1 MSKRKKSQKQN
12 SKARQ
17 SAPVHTNAASGQMS
31 ADELQHMIAN
41 AIMEAEDM
49 KAKREADRKAEE
61 LAEWHKVTG
70 YDKSKTG
77 IAKVWNGFS
86 STVKAMFVPKKYIKG
101 DRASTAIIQGLLQLC
116 FQALYWLCSFF
127 AFILL
132 FYIPLSF
139 ALPNIATLNE
149 VQIVFFLLMTICMFV
164 SSRLFRIA
172 SIEAEKMEDRNNLYG
187 LFASIASIISI
198 VIAVIAIVKGK

>member
-12 SKARQ
+12 NETNQ
-17 SAPVHTNAASGQMS
+17 PAPVHTNVVSGQMS
-31 ADELQHMIAN
+31 VDELQHMIAN

-61 LAEWHKVTG
+61 LAEWHKAIG

-86 STVKAMFVPKKYIKG
+86 STVMAMFVPKKYING
-101 DRASTAIIQGLLQLC
+101 DRTSTALIQLLLNSC
-116 FQALYWLCSFF
+116 FQVLRFICS
-127 AFILL
+127 ILML
-132 FYIPLSF
+132 LLIVTIPLSF
-139 ALPNIATLNE
+139 TSSLIPRLNWS
-149 VQIVFFLLMTICMFV
+149 QIVFCILMSILMLMI
-164 SSRLFRIA
+164 SRLFRIA

>member
-12 SKARQ
+12 NETNQPMPA
-17 SAPVHTNAASGQMS
+17 HINAASGQMS
-31 ADELQHMIAN
+31 TDELQHMIVN

-49 KAKREADRKAEE
+49 KAKREADKKAEE
-61 LAEWHKVTG
+61 LAEWHKVIG

-86 STVKAMFVPKKYIKG
+86 STVKAMFVSKKYIKG
-101 DRASTAIIQGLLQLC
+101 DRASTALIQLLLKYC
-116 FQALYWLCSFF
+116 FQVLRGICS
-127 AFILL
+127 ILML
-132 FYIPLSF
+132 LLIATIALSF
-139 ALPNIATLNE
+139 TSSSIPRLNWS
-149 VQIVFFLLMTICMFV
+149 QIVFCVLMSILMLMI
-164 SSRLFRIA
+164 SRLFRIA

>member
-12 SKARQ
+12 SEARQ

-61 LAEWHKVTG
+61 LAEWHKAIG

-86 STVKAMFVPKKYIKG
+86 STVKAMFVAKKYIKG
-101 DRASTAIIQGLLQLC
+101 DRASTALIQFLLKSC
-116 FQALYWLCSFF
+116 FQVLRWTCSFIMF
-127 AFILL
+127 LFIVA
-132 FYIPLSF
+132 IPLSF
-139 ALPNIATLNE
+139 TSSLIPRLNWS
-149 VQIVFFLLMTICMFV
+149 QIVFCVLM
-164 SSRLFRIA
+164 
-172 SIEAEKMEDRNNLYG
+172 SILML
-187 LFASIASIISI
+187 
-198 VIAVIAIVKGK
+198 

>member
-12 SKARQ
+12 SEARQ
-17 SAPVHTNAASGQMS
+17 SAPAHTNTASVQMS

-49 KAKREADRKAEE
+49 KAKREADKKAEE
-61 LAEWHKVTG
+61 LAEWRKVIG

-86 STVKAMFVPKKYIKG
+86 STVKALFVSKKYIKG

-116 FQALYWLCSFF
+116 FQALYWICSFF
-127 AFILL
+127 AFMLL
-132 FYIPLSF
+132 VCIPLSF
-139 ALPNIATLNE
+139 ALPNIEKMNE
-149 VQIVFFLLMTICMFV
+149 VQIVFYIIMAFFMFV

-198 VIAVIAIVKGK
+198 VIAIIAIVKGK

>member
-12 SKARQ
+12 SEASQ
-17 SAPVHTNAASGQMS
+17 PAPAHINAASGQTS

-49 KAKREADRKAEE
+49 KAKREADKKEAE

-86 STVKAMFVPKKYIKG
+86 STVKALFVSKKYIKG

-116 FQALYWLCSFF
+116 FQALYWICSFF
-127 AFILL
+127 AFMLL
-132 FYIPLSF
+132 VCIPLSF
-139 ALPNIATLNE
+139 ALPNIEKMNE
-149 VQIVFFLLMTICMFV
+149 VQIVFYIIMAFFMFV

-198 VIAVIAIVKGK
+198 VIAIIAIVKGK

>member
-1 MSKRKKSQKQN
+1 MSKRKNYQKKN
-12 SKARQ
+12 SEKKQ
-17 SAPVHTNAASGQMS
+17 STPTHINVVSGQMS

-49 KAKREADRKAEE
+49 KAKREADKKEAE
-61 LAEWHKVTG
+61 LAEWHKVIG

-86 STVKAMFVPKKYIKG
+86 STIKAMFVPKKYIKG
-101 DRASTAIIQGLLQLC
+101 DRTSTALIQLLLKSC
-116 FQALYWLCSFF
+116 FQVLRCICS
-127 AFILL
+127 ILML
-132 FYIPLSF
+132 LLIVTIPLSF
-139 ALPNIATLNE
+139 TSSLIPRLNWS
-149 VQIVFFLLMTICMFV
+149 QIVFCVLMSILMLMI
-164 SSRLFRIA
+164 SRLFRIA

>member
-12 SKARQ
+12 SEARQ
-17 SAPVHTNAASGQMS
+17 SAPAHINVVSGQMS

-49 KAKREADRKAEE
+49 KAKREADKKEAE

-86 STVKAMFVPKKYIKG
+86 STVKAMFVAKKYIKG

-116 FQALYWLCSFF
+116 FQALYWICSFF

-132 FYIPLSF
+132 VYIPLSF
-139 ALPNIATLNE
+139 ALPNIGYLNWF
-149 VQIVFFLLMTICMFV
+149 QILSYVVPSIAIFV
-164 SSRLFRIA
+164 ASRLFRIA

>member
-12 SKARQ
+12 SEARQ
-17 SAPVHTNAASGQMS
+17 SAPAHINAASGQMS

-49 KAKREADRKAEE
+49 KAKREADKKAEE
-61 LAEWHKVTG
+61 LAEWRKVIG

-86 STVKAMFVPKKYIKG
+86 STVKALFVSKKYIKG

-116 FQALYWLCSFF
+116 FQALYWICSFF
-127 AFILL
+127 AFMLL
-132 FYIPLSF
+132 VCIPLSF
-139 ALPNIATLNE
+139 ALPNIEKMNE
-149 VQIVFFLLMTICMFV
+149 VQIVFYIIMAFFMFV

-198 VIAVIAIVKGK
+198 VIAIIAIVKGK

>member
-12 SKARQ
+12 SEARQ

-41 AIMEAEDM
+41 AIMEAEDI
-49 KAKREADRKAEE
+49 KAKREADKKEAE
-61 LAEWHKVTG
+61 LAEWHKVIG

-101 DRASTAIIQGLLQLC
+101 DRTSTALIQLLLKSC
-116 FQALYWLCSFF
+116 FQVLRCICS
-127 AFILL
+127 ILML
-132 FYIPLSF
+132 LLIATIPLSF
-139 ALPNIATLNE
+139 TSSLIPRLNWS
-149 VQIVFFLLMTICMFV
+149 QIVFCVLMSILMLMI
-164 SSRLFRIA
+164 SRLFRIA
-172 SIEAEKMEDRNNLYG
+172 SIEAGKMEDRNNLYG

>member
-12 SKARQ
+12 SEARQ
-17 SAPVHTNAASGQMS
+17 SAPAHTNAASGQMS

-49 KAKREADRKAEE
+49 KAKREADKKEAE

-86 STVKAMFVPKKYIKG
+86 STVKAMFVAKKYIKG

-116 FQALYWLCSFF
+116 FQALYWICSFF

-132 FYIPLSF
+132 VYIPLSF
-139 ALPNIATLNE
+139 ALPNIEKLNE

>member
-12 SKARQ
+12 NETNQ
-17 SAPVHTNAASGQMS
+17 PAPVHTNAASGQMS

-61 LAEWHKVTG
+61 LAEWHKVIG

-86 STVKAMFVPKKYIKG
+86 STVKVMFVAKKYIKG
-101 DRASTAIIQGLLQLC
+101 DRASTALIQLLLKSC
-116 FQALYWLCSFF
+116 FQVLRWICSFIMF
-127 AFILL
+127 LFIVA
-132 FYIPLSF
+132 IPLSF
-139 ALPNIATLNE
+139 ALPNIEKLNE
-149 VQIVFFLLMTICMFV
+149 VQIVFFILMTICMFV

-172 SIEAEKMEDRNNLYG
+172 SIEAEKMEDRNNLYD

>member
-12 SKARQ
+12 SEARQ
-17 SAPVHTNAASGQMS
+17 SAPAHINVVSGQMS

-49 KAKREADRKAEE
+49 KATHEADRKAEE
-61 LAEWHKVTG
+61 LAEWHKVIG

-86 STVKAMFVPKKYIKG
+86 STVKAMFVAKKYIKG

-116 FQALYWLCSFF
+116 FQILYGICSFL
-127 AFILL
+127 AFMLVA
-132 FYIPLSF
+132 FIPLSF
-139 ALPNIATLNE
+139 VLPNIDNLNG
-149 VQIVFFLLMTICMFV
+149 VQIVFYIIMAFFMFV
-164 SSRLFRIA
+164 SSRLFRLA

>member
-12 SKARQ
+12 SEARQ
-17 SAPVHTNAASGQMS
+17 SAPAHINAVSGQMS

-49 KAKREADRKAEE
+49 KAKREADKKEAE
-61 LAEWHKVTG
+61 LAEWHKVIG

-86 STVKAMFVPKKYIKG
+86 STVKAMFVSKKYIKG

-116 FQALYWLCSFF
+116 FQALYWICSFF
-127 AFILL
+127 AFMLL
-132 FYIPLSF
+132 VCIPLSL
-139 ALPNIATLNE
+139 ALPNIEKMNE

>member
-12 SKARQ
+12 SEARQ
-17 SAPVHTNAASGQMS
+17 SAPVQTNAASGQMS

-86 STVKAMFVPKKYIKG
+86 STVKAMFVAKKNIKG
-101 DRASTAIIQGLLQLC
+101 DRASTALIQLLLKSC
-116 FQALYWLCSFF
+116 FQVLRWIC
-127 AFILL
+127 FILML
-132 FYIPLSF
+132 LLIATIPLSF
-139 ALPNIATLNE
+139 ACPLFPKLNIFEIIFCVLGSM
-149 VQIVFFLLMTICMFV
+149 LLFIFY
-164 SSRLFRIA
+164 RIFRIA
-172 SIEAEKMEDRNNLYG
+172 SIETEKMEDRNNLYG
-187 LFASIASIISI
+187 LFASITSIITI

>member
-1 MSKRKKSQKQN
+1 
-12 SKARQ
+12 
-17 SAPVHTNAASGQMS
+17 MS

-49 KAKREADRKAEE
+49 KAKREADKKAEE
-61 LAEWHKVTG
+61 LAEWRKVIG

-86 STVKAMFVPKKYIKG
+86 STVKALFVSKKYIKG

-116 FQALYWLCSFF
+116 FQALYWICSFF
-127 AFILL
+127 AFMLL
-132 FYIPLSF
+132 VCIPLSF
-139 ALPNIATLNE
+139 ALPNIEKMNE
-149 VQIVFFLLMTICMFV
+149 VQIVFYIIMAFFMFV

>member
-12 SKARQ
+12 SEARQ
-17 SAPVHTNAASGQMS
+17 SAPAHINAVSGQMS

-49 KAKREADRKAEE
+49 KAKREADKKAEE
-61 LAEWHKVTG
+61 LAEWRKVIG

-86 STVKAMFVPKKYIKG
+86 STVKALFVSKKYIKG

-116 FQALYWLCSFF
+116 FQALYWICSFF
-127 AFILL
+127 AFMLL
-132 FYIPLSF
+132 VCIPLSF
-139 ALPNIATLNE
+139 ALPNIEKMNE
-149 VQIVFFLLMTICMFV
+149 VQIVFYIIMAFFMFV

-198 VIAVIAIVKGK
+198 GIAVIAIVKGK

>member
-12 SKARQ
+12 NETNQ
-17 SAPVHTNAASGQMS
+17 PAPAHTNTASVQMS

-41 AIMEAEDM
+41 AIMEAEDI
-49 KAKREADRKAEE
+49 KAKREADKKEAE

-77 IAKVWNGFS
+77 IAKVWNEFS
-86 STVKAMFVPKKYIKG
+86 STIKTMFVPKKYIKG
-101 DRASTAIIQGLLQLC
+101 DRASTALIQLLLKSC
-116 FQALYWLCSFF
+116 FQVLRWICSFIIF
-127 AFILL
+127 LFIVA
-132 FYIPLSF
+132 IPLSF
-139 ALPNIATLNE
+139 TSSLIPRLNWF
-149 VQIVFFLLMTICMFV
+149 QIVFCVLMSIPMLMI
-164 SSRLFRIA
+164 SRLFRIA

-187 LFASIASIISI
+187 LFASIVSIISI

>member
-1 MSKRKKSQKQN
+1 MNKRKKSQKQN
-12 SKARQ
+12 SEARQ
-17 SAPVHTNAASGQMS
+17 SAPAHINAASGQMS

-49 KAKREADRKAEE
+49 KAKREADKKEAE
-61 LAEWHKVTG
+61 LAEWHKVIG

-86 STVKAMFVPKKYIKG
+86 STVKAMFVSKKYIKG

-116 FQALYWLCSFF
+116 FQALYWICSFF
-127 AFILL
+127 AFMLL
-132 FYIPLSF
+132 VCIPLSL
-139 ALPNIATLNE
+139 ALPNIEKMNE

>member
-12 SKARQ
+12 SEARQ
-17 SAPVHTNAASGQMS
+17 SAPAHINAASGQMS

-49 KAKREADRKAEE
+49 KAKREADKKDAE
-61 LAEWHKVTG
+61 LAEWRKVTG

-77 IAKVWNGFS
+77 IAKVWNEFS
-86 STVKAMFVPKKYIKG
+86 SAIKTMFVSKKYIKG

-116 FQALYWLCSFF
+116 FQALYWICSFF

-132 FYIPLSF
+132 VYIPLSF
-139 ALPNIATLNE
+139 ALPNIEKLNE
-149 VQIVFFLLMTICMFV
+149 VQIVFFLPMTICMFV

>member
-1 MSKRKKSQKQN
+1 MSKRKKAQKQN
-12 SKARQ
+12 SETSQ
-17 SAPVHTNAASGQMS
+17 PAPAHTNAASGQMS

-61 LAEWHKVTG
+61 LAEWHKVIG

-86 STVKAMFVPKKYIKG
+86 STVKVMFVAKKYIKG
-101 DRASTAIIQGLLQLC
+101 DRASTALIQLLLKSC
-116 FQALYWLCSFF
+116 FQVLRWICSFIMF
-127 AFILL
+127 LFIVA
-132 FYIPLSF
+132 IPLSF
-139 ALPNIATLNE
+139 ALPNIEKLNE
-149 VQIVFFLLMTICMFV
+149 VQIVFFILMTICMFV

-172 SIEAEKMEDRNNLYG
+172 SIEAEKMEDRNNLYD

>member
-12 SKARQ
+12 SEARQ
-17 SAPVHTNAASGQMS
+17 SALAHTNTASVQMS

-41 AIMEAEDM
+41 AIMEAEDI
-49 KAKREADRKAEE
+49 KAKREADKKEAE

-77 IAKVWNGFS
+77 IAKVWNEFS
-86 STVKAMFVPKKYIKG
+86 SVIKTMFVSKKYIKG
-101 DRASTAIIQGLLQLC
+101 DRASTALIQLLLKSC
-116 FQALYWLCSFF
+116 FQVLRGICS
-127 AFILL
+127 ILML
-132 FYIPLSF
+132 LLIATIALSF
-139 ALPNIATLNE
+139 TSSSIPRLNWS
-149 VQIVFFLLMTICMFV
+149 QIVFFLLMTICMFV

-172 SIEAEKMEDRNNLYG
+172 SIEAEKMKDRNNLYG

>member
-12 SKARQ
+12 SETRQ
-17 SAPVHTNAASGQMS
+17 SAPAHTNTASVQMS

-49 KAKREADRKAEE
+49 KAKREADKKAEE
-61 LAEWHKVTG
+61 LAEWHKAIG

-77 IAKVWNGFS
+77 VAKIWNYITSFFKGL
-86 STVKAMFVPKKYIKG
+86 FVRKKYIKG
-101 DRASTAIIQGLLQLC
+101 DRASTTLIQFFLQIC
-116 FQALYWLCSFF
+116 FQILYGICTLTSLMLIIYIICS
-127 AFILL
+127 A
-132 FYIPLSF
+132 
-139 ALPNIATLNE
+139 ALPNIENLNG
-149 VQIVFFLLMTICMFV
+149 VQVLFYILMALSMFMI
-164 SSRLFRIA
+164 SRLFKIARIE
-172 SIEAEKMEDRNNLYG
+172 SEKMEDKNNLYG

>member
-12 SKARQ
+12 SEARQ

-49 KAKREADRKAEE
+49 KAKREADKKEAE

-77 IAKVWNGFS
+77 IAKIWNYITSFFKGL
-86 STVKAMFVPKKYIKG
+86 FVRKKYIKG
-101 DRASTAIIQGLLQLC
+101 DRASTTLIQFFLQIC
-116 FQALYWLCSFF
+116 FQILYGICTFISLMLIIYIICS
-127 AFILL
+127 ATLPNIENLNGVQVL
-132 FYIPLSF
+132 FYILMALS
-139 ALPNIATLNE
+139 
-149 VQIVFFLLMTICMFV
+149 MFMI
-164 SSRLFRIA
+164 SRLFRIA

-198 VIAVIAIVKGK
+198 VIAVIAIAKGK

>member
-12 SKARQ
+12 SEARQ
-17 SAPVHTNAASGQMS
+17 SAPAHINAVSGQMS

-49 KAKREADRKAEE
+49 KAKREADKKAEE
-61 LAEWHKVTG
+61 LAEWHKVIG

-77 IAKVWNGFS
+77 IAKVWNEFS
-86 STVKAMFVPKKYIKG
+86 SAIKAMFVPKKYIKG
-101 DRASTAIIQGLLQLC
+101 DRTSTALIQLLLKSC
-116 FQALYWLCSFF
+116 FQVLRGICS
-127 AFILL
+127 ILML
-132 FYIPLSF
+132 LLIATIALSF
-139 ALPNIATLNE
+139 TSSLIPRLNWS
-149 VQIVFFLLMTICMFV
+149 QIVFFLLMTICMFV

-172 SIEAEKMEDRNNLYG
+172 SIEAEKMEDRNNLYS

>member
-12 SKARQ
+12 SEARQ
-17 SAPVHTNAASGQMS
+17 SAPAHINAASGQMS

-61 LAEWHKVTG
+61 LAEWHKVIG

-77 IAKVWNGFS
+77 IAKVWNEFS
-86 STVKAMFVPKKYIKG
+86 STVKAMFVAKKYIKG

-116 FQALYWLCSFF
+116 FQALYWICSFF
-127 AFILL
+127 AFMLL
-132 FYIPLSF
+132 VCIPLSF
-139 ALPNIATLNE
+139 ALPNIEKINE

>member
-12 SKARQ
+12 SETSQ
-17 SAPVHTNAASGQMS
+17 PAPAHINAVSGQMS

-49 KAKREADRKAEE
+49 KAKREADKKEAE

-86 STVKAMFVPKKYIKG
+86 STVKAMFVAKKYIKG

-116 FQALYWLCSFF
+116 FQALYWICSFF
-127 AFILL
+127 AFTLL
-132 FYIPLSF
+132 VYIPLSF
-139 ALPNIATLNE
+139 ALPNIEKLNE

>member
-12 SKARQ
+12 SEARQ
-17 SAPVHTNAASGQMS
+17 SAPAHTNTASVQMS

-49 KAKREADRKAEE
+49 KAKREADKKAEE
-61 LAEWHKVTG
+61 LAEWRKVIG

-86 STVKAMFVPKKYIKG
+86 STVKAMFVAKKYIKG

-116 FQALYWLCSFF
+116 FQALYWICSFF
-127 AFILL
+127 AFMLL
-132 FYIPLSF
+132 VCIPLSF
-139 ALPNIATLNE
+139 ALPNIEKMNE
-149 VQIVFFLLMTICMFV
+149 VQIVFYIIMAFFMFV

-198 VIAVIAIVKGK
+198 VIAIIAIVKGK

>member
-12 SKARQ
+12 SEAKQ
-17 SAPVHTNAASGQMS
+17 SAPAHINATLGQML

-49 KAKREADRKAEE
+49 KAKREADKKEAE
-61 LAEWHKVTG
+61 LAEWRKAIG

-77 IAKVWNGFS
+77 IAKVWNDFS

-101 DRASTAIIQGLLQLC
+101 DRTSAAIIQGLLQLC
-116 FQALYWLCSFF
+116 FKALYWSCSVF
-127 AFILL
+127 AFAT
-132 FYIPLSF
+132 FAYIPLSF
-139 ALPNIATLNE
+139 VLPNIEKLNGI
-149 VQIVFFLLMTICMFV
+149 QIVFYILMAFLMFV

-172 SIEAEKMEDRNNLYG
+172 SIEAEKMEDRNNLYS

>member
-12 SKARQ
+12 SEARQ
-17 SAPVHTNAASGQMS
+17 SAPAHINAVSGQMS

-61 LAEWHKVTG
+61 LAEWHKIIG
-70 YDKSKTG
+70 RDKSKKG
-77 IAKVWNGFS
+77 I
-86 STVKAMFVPKKYIKG
+86 VKAWNVFTSAIKMIFVSKKYIKG
-101 DRASTAIIQGLLQLC
+101 DRVSTAIIQGLLQLC
-116 FQALYWLCSFF
+116 FQFLNGICFVF
-127 AFILL
+127 MLL
-132 FYIPLSF
+132 FIASIPLSF
-139 ALPNIATLNE
+139 ISPLVPGLNWS
-149 VQIVFFLLMTICMFV
+149 QIVFYVLMAIFMLII
-164 SSRLFRIA
+164 SRLFRIA